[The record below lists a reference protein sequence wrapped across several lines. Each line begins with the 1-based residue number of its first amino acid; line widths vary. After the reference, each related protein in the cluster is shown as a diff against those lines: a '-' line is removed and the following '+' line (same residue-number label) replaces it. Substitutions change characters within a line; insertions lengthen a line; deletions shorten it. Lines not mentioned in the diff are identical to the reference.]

1 MMFRRLIFIVI
12 IAAAATAHPQAQP
25 SQPSAQHAET
35 LVGIRSKLAQLR
47 AELEMN
53 RAVLA
58 GGGLPADDQARLN
71 ARAAQIAAEID
82 ALLAQERALTRK

>member
-12 IAAAATAHPQAQP
+12 IATAATAHPQPQP
-25 SQPSAQHAET
+25 SQPYAQRAQT
-35 LVGIRSKLAQLR
+35 LAGVRSKLAQLR

-58 GGGLPADDQARLN
+58 GGDLPADDQARLS
-71 ARAAQIAAEID
+71 ARATQIAAEID
-82 ALLAQERALTRK
+82 ALRAQERALTR